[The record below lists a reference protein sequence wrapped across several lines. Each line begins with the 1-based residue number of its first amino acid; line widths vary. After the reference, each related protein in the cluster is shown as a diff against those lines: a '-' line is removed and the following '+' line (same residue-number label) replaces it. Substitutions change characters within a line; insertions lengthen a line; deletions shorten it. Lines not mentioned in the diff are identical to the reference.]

1 MVGIEKPGMRI
12 CEVASG
18 SGTHAEIAAMS
29 LLSKEGK
36 PVFVTCDFSETMMNM
51 IDERFKK
58 SDYVLIPGNEVEI
71 DAKTDYATN
80 G

>member
-1 MVGIEKPGMRI
+1 MTGVEKPGARV

-36 PVFVTCDFSETMMNM
+36 PVFVTCDFSEAMVSMLGA
-51 IDERFKK
+51 RFSK
-58 SDYVLIPGNEVEI
+58 SDYV
-71 DAKTDYATN
+71 
-80 G
+80 